1 MVLCIPKV
9 TEKTENMEESF
20 GFLNVVF
27 TFVSQSAVV
36 CLGNISYS
44 ATENGMFT
52 EPFWAEH

>member
-52 EPFWAEH
+52 EPF